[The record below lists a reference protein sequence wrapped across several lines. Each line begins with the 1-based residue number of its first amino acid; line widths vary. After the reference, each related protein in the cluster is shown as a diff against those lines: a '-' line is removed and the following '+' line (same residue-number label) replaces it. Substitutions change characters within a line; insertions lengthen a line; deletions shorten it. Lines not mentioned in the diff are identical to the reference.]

1 MTDGEIALHD
11 SETES
16 CFDET
21 VSRACVLN
29 VQHHTQNEP
38 FPGKDHWVSR
48 RISHMAEGI
57 TNQS

>member
-1 MTDGEIALHD
+1 MTDGEIALRN
-11 SETES
+11 SETKS

-29 VQHHTQNEP
+29 VQYHTQNEP
-38 FPGKDHWVSR
+38 FPGKDNWASR
-48 RISHMAEGI
+48 RISHVAEGI